1 MNIKVLTAAAVI
13 FGALAFVPAS
23 AQEVITNPGRCA
35 QFYPNRKSLP
45 RSGQLSI
52 PPRMAGRLRNGPSP
66 QLASPPR
73 LAVNERPASFWLRT
87 AQGNQFAMRPFVRM
101 LSTIVV
107 VALFAIHAAY
117 ARTRYQVPKQTASVA
132 TSSTKPDAKIPEEMK
147 RDPADIALD
156 RKIKGICR
164 GC

>member
-1 MNIKVLTAAAVI
+1 
-13 FGALAFVPAS
+13 
-23 AQEVITNPGRCA
+23 
-35 QFYPNRKSLP
+35 
-45 RSGQLSI
+45 
-52 PPRMAGRLRNGPSP
+52 
-66 QLASPPR
+66 
-73 LAVNERPASFWLRT
+73 
-87 AQGNQFAMRPFVRM
+87 M

-117 ARTRYQVPKQTASVA
+117 ARSRHQLPKQTASVA